1 MFLNIPDSVLEDA
14 ALTSSAKIIYGFLL
28 SRKDT
33 GKSQVCTMTAQQIAD
48 AVGLERTAIPR
59 LVRVLEAQGL
69 LKINSVLS
77 CKNRPQYNYEALV
90 KESV

>member
-1 MFLNIPDSVLEDA
+1 
-14 ALTSSAKIIYGFLL
+14 
-28 SRKDT
+28 
-33 GKSQVCTMTAQQIAD
+33 MTAQQIAD

-77 CKNRPQYNYEALV
+77 VKNRPQYSYEALV
-90 KESV
+90 K